1 MGNIRVSYFKNTNG
15 SAEVLEENNF
25 YPFGMKHEGYNQTT
39 GNPAYSYQYNGKE
52 LQTERGWSDYG
63 ARMYMSD
70 IARWGV
76 TDPLA
81 ETSRRWSP
89 YAYAYN
95 NPVMFLDPDGMQN
108 VSAVY
113 WEFDPN
119 TTLTGGDYF
128 AGSTLGAANFSNQMS
143 LWQDAAGGGGSGPT
157 PKSGTGIQLGQ
168 ILSNFFARLFG
179 TAKRDAKISTVLPG
193 AVITRVSP
201 VQVGTLE
208 GSFETALNWEE
219 VAAVLGTISRAGQ
232 FAIPLMLNGDSSHA
246 RGYDIPL
253 TGATD
258 VPADEP
264 EQMITLYRGVS
275 SRIFHNDNSQ
285 YLNAHLGIAIP
296 KGYNQVSTL
305 FGPHSDMSAHADGDN
320 YSIWTSWSSDK
331 EVARDFATGI
341 AFGKAVPGII
351 MSKTFRVGQAV
362 PNPFTLGES
371 EWLVPGVVYGAKVQ
385 YVLPRPGQ

>member
-1 MGNIRVSYFKNTNG
+1 MGNVRLSYFKNQNG
-15 SAEVLEENNF
+15 RAEVLEENNF

-39 GNPAYSYQYNGKE
+39 ENPAYSYQYNGKE
-52 LQTERGWSDYG
+52 LQTETGWSDYG

-143 LWQDAAGGGGSGPT
+143 LWQDAAGGGGSSTTDPT
-157 PKSGTGIQLGQ
+157 PKTDPNLIQRIG
-168 ILSNFFARLFG
+168 NFFSNLFRAKKS
-179 TAKRDAKISTVLPG
+179 TASGHNVKATVVDIALIP
-193 AVITRVSP
+193 
-201 VQVGTLE
+201 E
-208 GSFETALNWEE
+208 GVETALKWEE
-219 VAAVLGTISRAGQ
+219 VVAMVGTIARGGQ
-232 FAIPLMLNGDSSHA
+232 WAIPLMLNGDSSHA

-258 VPADEP
+258 VPAEP
-264 EQMITLYRGVS
+264 DPNLYLYRIMKTVNGMPMVGEGLDKLGLRDRDVDHLPNSTMITTFFENGLSVS
-275 SRIFHNDNSQ
+275 VGFGNS
-285 YLNAHLGIAIP
+285 IP
-296 KGYNQVSTL
+296 SNVPDFTKGKGTL
-305 FGPHSDMSAHADGDN
+305 FKIPASSLISHGLIGIPVPKHEIPN
-320 YSIWTSWSSDK
+320 YGQI
-331 EVARDFATGI
+331 RP
-341 AFGKAVPGII
+341 AVPMNVG
-351 MSKTFRVGQAV
+351 TFRALIQSTAPAWQPV
-362 PNPFTLGES
+362 
-371 EWLVPGVVYGAKVQ
+371 K
-385 YVLPRPGQ
+385 

>member
-39 GNPAYSYQYNGKE
+39 GNPSYSYQYNGKE
-52 LQTERGWSDYG
+52 LQTETGWSDYG

-143 LWQDAAGGGGSGPT
+143 LWQDAAGGGGSSTFGETQMYKDIMAYLAEPET
-157 PKSGTGIQLGQ
+157 AKESEYFQGINFSQFTTTDNNDCPKCPKSAKLGEEIGKQVLKPVDGLWEKLHGTRTWTD
-168 ILSNFFARLFG
+168 SNGNDYLVDSDG
-179 TAKRDAKISTVLPG
+179 KIMM
-193 AVITRVSP
+193 
-201 VQVGTLE
+201 
-208 GSFETALNWEE
+208 
-219 VAAVLGTISRAGQ
+219 RA
-232 FAIPLMLNGDSSHA
+232 
-246 RGYDIPL
+246 PL
-253 TGATD
+253 TGD
-258 VPADEP
+258 VPLGPASNGKNIMKLLSKENLKSINTYKGLIIEHKQKLIKYIINPDKYDNLGILKNAPNELVRNKII
-264 EQMITLYRGVS
+264 Q
-275 SRIFHNDNSQ
+275 SRINHLEHEIRTFHNN
-285 YLNAHLGIAIP
+285 
-296 KGYNQVSTL
+296 
-305 FGPHSDMSAHADGDN
+305 
-320 YSIWTSWSSDK
+320 
-331 EVARDFATGI
+331 
-341 AFGKAVPGII
+341 II
-351 MSKTFRVGQAV
+351 KIINGQ
-362 PNPFTLGES
+362 
-371 EWLVPGVVYGAKVQ
+371 
-385 YVLPRPGQ
+385 